1 MKKNLNLGVRYMK
14 AYKARSFAIILSII
28 LSVGMIVG
36 VLTLTKTEKM
46 NELQTM
52 KYNTGIYHTT
62 FKDLDYNQLEKIEKS
77 SDVENVGAFN
87 FHGITTDKEKQSVI
101 MLNCNDDYIISNS
114 KLEKGRLPKEKNEI
128 VAEEW
133 VLKNLGIQPTL
144 NQNINLNVED
154 INKNV
159 KDEEFK
165 LVGIIKDR
173 PTEKQV
179 AKMQMYLPLQKGS
192 DHLEV
197 GVAFNEKI
205 DIQNY
210 SLELAKKANINKD
223 NIGMQEDFIS
233 ISNDANNIS
242 LDNILSVLVISLIC
256 GIVIYSIF
264 NISMYKRFREYGVL
278 RAIGARNSK
287 VFKLILNELMT
298 LGVIGMPIGLV
309 GGLGASLIAYKKSS
323 ELKTSIAL
331 DGKIINLHMVYPV
344 FEIILA
350 ILFMVL
356 ILLLISLFTY
366 RKINKLS
373 IIDSIKGN
381 RKENSIKRNRVSV
394 KDLSRYMKTY
404 KAISFKNI
412 LRNKKR
418 FIMIVLSMSICGILF
433 INSNYRLH
441 LSQEDDFTSNRDNY
455 SNSDMKIDVYE
466 NENQRNGLSK
476 KDIKQIENID
486 GVKEVVKSQI
496 MNGRMVINK
505 DDIANEGYFDSINK
519 SIRGSNLF
527 KGYLVKDKINDEL
540 ILKQNLRG
548 YDEKALKELNNY
560 LVQGNIDVEKMKKE
574 DLAVVYVPMVTEEKF
589 DGGVNYNKVDNGKPV
604 ANIKVGDTVKVKFRE
619 DGEKSVEACRL
630 EDTDGKYIEKEFKV
644 GAVVSYP
651 FMAEDTYT
659 SDECI
664 DVIVSE
670 DTFSKATNS
679 KAYQAIN
686 INLKEG
692 ANDKK
697 VYDEI
702 LKTTIKVKG
711 AMARNIIEEKRNSDA
726 MYEKSRVFNAAI
738 VVVLFVIAVV
748 NVVNNISQSIVDRT
762 NEFGMLR
769 AVGLNNKDFR
779 NMIIFEGIIY
789 TAISSLII
797 IFVSLILN
805 KTTYD
810 SFGVSKLGIE
820 FSIRYIDYISI
831 IVINA
836 LIGVLATYLPAKKLE
851 KVSVVEMININE

>member
-1 MKKNLNLGVRYMK
+1 MKKKLNLGVRYMK

-101 MLNCNDDYIISNS
+101 MLNCNEDYIISNS

-144 NQNINLNVED
+144 NQNIKLNVED
-154 INKNV
+154 TNKNV

-192 DHLEV
+192 EHLEV

-210 SLELAKKANINKD
+210 SLELAKKADINKD
-223 NIGMQEDFIS
+223 NIGIQEDLIS

-298 LGVIGMPIGLV
+298 LGIIGMPIGLL

-331 DGKIINLHMVYPV
+331 DGKIIDSHMVYPV

-350 ILFMVL
+350 ILFMAL
-356 ILLLISLFTY
+356 ILLLISFFTY

-394 KDLSRYMKTY
+394 KDLSKYMKTY

-433 INSNYRLH
+433 INSNYRSH
-441 LSQEDDFTSNRDNY
+441 LSQSDDFTTDRELYN
-455 SNSDMKIDVYE
+455 NSDMKIDVYGS
-466 NENQRNGLSK
+466 ENQKDGLSK
-476 KDIKQIENID
+476 KDIKQIENIE

-505 DDIANEGYFDSINK
+505 GEIANEGYFDSINK
-519 SIRGSNLF
+519 SSRGSNLF
-527 KGYLVKDKINDEL
+527 KGVLVKDKINDEL

-560 LVQGNIDVEKMKKE
+560 LVQGNIDIEKMKKE

-589 DGGVNYNKVDNGKPV
+589 DGGVIYNRVDNGKPV

-619 DGEKSVEACRL
+619 DGERPIEFYRL
-630 EDTDGKYIEKEFKV
+630 EDSKGKYIEKEFKV

-659 SDECI
+659 SDRCV

-670 DTFSKATNS
+670 DIFSKVTNS

-692 ANDKK
+692 VNDKK

-779 NMIIFEGIIY
+779 KMIIFEGIIY

-810 SFGVSKLGIE
+810 SFGVSKFGIE

>member
-144 NQNINLNVED
+144 NQNIKLNVED

-278 RAIGARNSK
+278 RAIGARNSN
-287 VFKLILNELMT
+287 VFKLILNELMI
-298 LGVIGMPIGLV
+298 LGVIGMPIGVL

-356 ILLLISLFTY
+356 ILLLISIFTY

-433 INSNYRLH
+433 INSNYRSH
-441 LSQEDDFTSNRDNY
+441 LSQSDDFITDRGLFN
-455 SNSDMKIDVYE
+455 NSDMKIDVYGS
-466 NENQRNGLSK
+466 ENQRNGLSK

-505 DDIANEGYFDSINK
+505 GEIANEGYFDSINK
-519 SIRGSNLF
+519 SSRGSNLF

-548 YDEKALKELNNY
+548 YDEQALKELNNY
-560 LVQGNIDVEKMKKE
+560 LVQGNIDIEKMKKE

-589 DGGVNYNKVDNGKPV
+589 DGGVMYNCVDNGKPV

-619 DGEKSVEACRL
+619 DGERPIEFYRL

-659 SDECI
+659 SDQCV

-670 DTFSKATNS
+670 DTFSKTTNS

-779 NMIIFEGIIY
+779 KMIIFEGIIY

-810 SFGVSKLGIE
+810 SFGVSKFGIE

>member
-1 MKKNLNLGVRYMK
+1 MK

-133 VLKNLGIQPTL
+133 VLKNLGIQPAL
-144 NQNINLNVED
+144 NQNIKLNVED

-159 KDEEFK
+159 KDEDFK

-192 DHLEV
+192 EHLEV

-205 DIQNY
+205 DIQDY

-223 NIGMQEDFIS
+223 NIGTQEDLIS

-298 LGVIGMPIGLV
+298 LGVIGMPIGIV

-331 DGKIINLHMVYPV
+331 DGKIISSHMVYPL
-344 FEIILA
+344 FEITLA

-356 ILLLISLFTY
+356 ILLLISFFTY

-394 KDLSRYMKTY
+394 KDLSKYMKTY

-441 LSQEDDFTSNRDNY
+441 LSQEDDFTSNRELYN
-455 SNSDMKIDVYE
+455 NSDMKIDVYE

-505 DDIANEGYFDSINK
+505 DDIANDGYFDSINK

-560 LVQGNIDVEKMKKE
+560 LVQGNIDIEKMKKE

-604 ANIKVGDTVKVKFRE
+604 ANIKIGDTVKVKFRE

-659 SDECI
+659 SDHCV

-779 NMIIFEGIIY
+779 KMIIFEGIIY

-810 SFGVSKLGIE
+810 SFGVSKFGIE

>member
-1 MKKNLNLGVRYMK
+1 MK

-159 KDEEFK
+159 KDEEFE

-233 ISNDANNIS
+233 ISNDANHIS

-309 GGLGASLIAYKKSS
+309 GGLGASLIAYKNSS

-659 SDECI
+659 SDECV

>member
-1 MKKNLNLGVRYMK
+1 MK

>member
-1 MKKNLNLGVRYMK
+1 MK

-344 FEIILA
+344 LEIILA

-659 SDECI
+659 SDECV

>member
-1 MKKNLNLGVRYMK
+1 MK

-144 NQNINLNVED
+144 NQNIKLNVED

-192 DHLEV
+192 EHLEV

-223 NIGMQEDFIS
+223 NIGIQEDLIL

-331 DGKIINLHMVYPV
+331 DGKIISSHMVYPV
-344 FEIILA
+344 VEIILA

-356 ILLLISLFTY
+356 ILLLISFFTY

-381 RKENSIKRNRVSV
+381 RKENSIKRNRLSV
-394 KDLSRYMKTY
+394 KDLSKYMKTY

-433 INSNYRLH
+433 INSNYRSH
-441 LSQEDDFTSNRDNY
+441 LSQSDDFITDRGLFN
-455 SNSDMKIDVYE
+455 NSDMKIDVYGS
-466 NENQRNGLSK
+466 ENQRNGLSK

-505 DDIANEGYFDSINK
+505 GDIATEGYFDSINK
-519 SIRGSNLF
+519 SSRGSNLF
-527 KGYLVKDKINDEL
+527 KGFLVKDKINDEL

-548 YDEKALKELNNY
+548 YDEQALKELNNY
-560 LVQGNIDVEKMKKE
+560 LVQGNIDIEKMKKE

-589 DGGVNYNKVDNGKPV
+589 DGGVMYNCVDNGKPV

-619 DGEKSVEACRL
+619 DGERPIEFYRL
-630 EDTDGKYIEKEFKV
+630 EDTDGKYIEREFKV

-659 SDECI
+659 SDQCV

-726 MYEKSRVFNAAI
+726 MYEKSRVFNASI
-738 VVVLFVIAVV
+738 VAVLFVIAVV

-779 NMIIFEGIIY
+779 KMIIFEGIIY

-810 SFGVSKLGIE
+810 SFGVSKFGIE

-836 LIGVLATYLPAKKLE
+836 LIGVLATYLPSKKLE

>member
-133 VLKNLGIQPTL
+133 VLKNLGIQPIL

-331 DGKIINLHMVYPV
+331 DGKIISSHMVYPV

-366 RKINKLS
+366 QKINKLS

-394 KDLSRYMKTY
+394 KDLSKYMKTY

-433 INSNYRLH
+433 INSNYRSH
-441 LSQEDDFTSNRDNY
+441 LSQSDDFITDRGLFN
-455 SNSDMKIDVYE
+455 NSDMKIDVYGA
-466 NENQRNGLSK
+466 ENQRNGLSK

-505 DDIANEGYFDSINK
+505 GDIATEGYFDSINK
-519 SIRGSNLF
+519 SSRGSNLF
-527 KGYLVKDKINDEL
+527 KGYLVKDKMNDEL

-548 YDEKALKELNNY
+548 YDEQALKELNNY
-560 LVQGNIDVEKMKKE
+560 LVQGNIDIEKMKKE

-589 DGGVNYNKVDNGKPV
+589 DGGVIYNCVDNGKPV

-619 DGEKSVEACRL
+619 DGERPIEFYRL

-659 SDECI
+659 SDQCV

-670 DTFSKATNS
+670 DTFSKTTNS

-779 NMIIFEGIIY
+779 KMIIFEGIIY

-810 SFGVSKLGIE
+810 SFGVSKFGIE

>member
-133 VLKNLGIQPTL
+133 VLKNLGIQPIL

-394 KDLSRYMKTY
+394 KDLSKYMKTY

-433 INSNYRLH
+433 INSNYRSH
-441 LSQEDDFTSNRDNY
+441 LSQSDDFITDRGLFN
-455 SNSDMKIDVYE
+455 NSDMKIDVYGA
-466 NENQRNGLSK
+466 ENQRNGLSK

-505 DDIANEGYFDSINK
+505 GDIATEGYFDSINK
-519 SIRGSNLF
+519 SSRGSNLF
-527 KGYLVKDKINDEL
+527 KGYLVKDKMNDEL

-548 YDEKALKELNNY
+548 YDEQALKELNNY
-560 LVQGNIDVEKMKKE
+560 LVQGNVDIEKMKKE

-589 DGGVNYNKVDNGKPV
+589 DGGVIYNCVDNGKPV

-619 DGEKSVEACRL
+619 DGERPIEFYRL

-659 SDECI
+659 SDQCV

-670 DTFSKATNS
+670 DTFSKTTNS

-686 INLKEG
+686 INLKEC

-738 VVVLFVIAVV
+738 VLVLFVIAVV

-779 NMIIFEGIIY
+779 KMIIFEGIIY

-810 SFGVSKLGIE
+810 SFGVSKFGIE

>member
-344 FEIILA
+344 LEIILA

-659 SDECI
+659 SDECV

-779 NMIIFEGIIY
+779 KMIIFEGIIY

>member
-1 MKKNLNLGVRYMK
+1 MK

-278 RAIGARNSK
+278 RAIGARNSN
-287 VFKLILNELMT
+287 VFKLILNELMI
-298 LGVIGMPIGLV
+298 LGVIGMPIGVL

-356 ILLLISLFTY
+356 ILLLISIFTY

-433 INSNYRLH
+433 INSNYRSH
-441 LSQEDDFTSNRDNY
+441 LSQSDDFITDRGLFN
-455 SNSDMKIDVYE
+455 NSDMKIDVYGS
-466 NENQRNGLSK
+466 ENQRNGLSK

-505 DDIANEGYFDSINK
+505 GEIANEGYFDSINK
-519 SIRGSNLF
+519 SSRGSNLF

-548 YDEKALKELNNY
+548 YDEQALKELNNY
-560 LVQGNIDVEKMKKE
+560 LVQGNIDIEKMKKE

-589 DGGVNYNKVDNGKPV
+589 DGGVMYNCVDNGKPV

-619 DGEKSVEACRL
+619 DGERPIEFYRL

-659 SDECI
+659 SDQCV

-670 DTFSKATNS
+670 DTFSKTTNS

-779 NMIIFEGIIY
+779 KMIIFEGIIY

-810 SFGVSKLGIE
+810 SFGVSKFGIE

>member
-1 MKKNLNLGVRYMK
+1 MK

-144 NQNINLNVED
+144 NQNIKLNIED

-159 KDEEFK
+159 KDEDFK

-356 ILLLISLFTY
+356 ILLLISIFTY

-433 INSNYRLH
+433 IDSNYRLH
-441 LSQEDDFTSNRDNY
+441 LSQEDDFTANRDNY

-466 NENQRNGLSK
+466 NENQRNGLSE
-476 KDIKQIENID
+476 KDVKQIENID

-589 DGGVNYNKVDNGKPV
+589 DGGVNYNKVDKGKPV

-659 SDECI
+659 SDECV

>member
-1 MKKNLNLGVRYMK
+1 MK

-205 DIQNY
+205 DIQNH

-323 ELKTSIAL
+323 ELKISIAL

-659 SDECI
+659 SDECV

>member
-1 MKKNLNLGVRYMK
+1 MK

-144 NQNINLNVED
+144 NQNIKLNVED

-192 DHLEV
+192 EHLEV

-223 NIGMQEDFIS
+223 NIGIQEDLIL

-331 DGKIINLHMVYPV
+331 DGKIISSHMVYPV

-356 ILLLISLFTY
+356 ILLLISFFTY
-366 RKINKLS
+366 RKINKLF

-381 RKENSIKRNRVSV
+381 RKENSIKRNRLSV
-394 KDLSRYMKTY
+394 KDLSKYMKTY

-433 INSNYRLH
+433 INSNYRSH
-441 LSQEDDFTSNRDNY
+441 LSQSDDFITDRGLFN
-455 SNSDMKIDVYE
+455 NSDMKIDVYGS
-466 NENQRNGLSK
+466 ENQRNGLSK

-505 DDIANEGYFDSINK
+505 GDIATEGYFDSINK
-519 SIRGSNLF
+519 SSRGSNLF
-527 KGYLVKDKINDEL
+527 KGFLVKDKINDEL

-548 YDEKALKELNNY
+548 YDEQALKELNNY
-560 LVQGNIDVEKMKKE
+560 LVQGNIDIEKMKKE

-589 DGGVNYNKVDNGKPV
+589 DGGVMYNCVDNGKPV

-619 DGEKSVEACRL
+619 DGERPIEFYRL
-630 EDTDGKYIEKEFKV
+630 EDTDGKYIEREFKV

-659 SDECI
+659 SDQCV

-726 MYEKSRVFNAAI
+726 MYEKSRVFNASI
-738 VVVLFVIAVV
+738 VAVLFVIAVV

-779 NMIIFEGIIY
+779 KMIIFEGIIY

-810 SFGVSKLGIE
+810 SFGVSKFGIE

-836 LIGVLATYLPAKKLE
+836 LIGVLATYLPSKKLE

>member
-101 MLNCNDDYIISNS
+101 MLNCNEDYIISNS

-144 NQNINLNVED
+144 TQNIKLNVED

-192 DHLEV
+192 EHLEV

-205 DIQNY
+205 DIQDY

-223 NIGMQEDFIS
+223 NIGIQEDLIS

-298 LGVIGMPIGLV
+298 LGIIGMPIGLL

-323 ELKTSIAL
+323 KLKTSIAL
-331 DGKIINLHMVYPV
+331 DGKIIDSYMVYPV

-350 ILFMVL
+350 ILFMAL
-356 ILLLISLFTY
+356 ILLLISFFTY

-394 KDLSRYMKTY
+394 KDLSKYMKTY

-433 INSNYRLH
+433 INSNYRSH
-441 LSQEDDFTSNRDNY
+441 LSQSDDFITDRGLFN
-455 SNSDMKIDVYE
+455 NSDMKIDVYGA
-466 NENQRNGLSK
+466 ENQRNGLSQ

-505 DDIANEGYFDSINK
+505 GDIANEDYFDSINK
-519 SIRGSNLF
+519 SSRGSNLF

-560 LVQGNIDVEKMKKE
+560 LVQGNIDTEKMKKE

-589 DGGVNYNKVDNGKPV
+589 DGGVMYNCVDNGKPV
-604 ANIKVGDTVKVKFRE
+604 TNIKVGDTVKVKFRE
-619 DGEKSVEACRL
+619 DGERPIEFYRL
-630 EDTDGKYIEKEFKV
+630 EDSKGKYIEKEFKV

-659 SDECI
+659 SDQCV

-670 DTFSKATNS
+670 DTFSKTTNS

-697 VYDEI
+697 VYDKI

-779 NMIIFEGIIY
+779 KMIIFEGIIY

-810 SFGVSKLGIE
+810 SFGVSKFGIE

>member
-1 MKKNLNLGVRYMK
+1 MK

-28 LSVGMIVG
+28 LSVGMVVG

-114 KLEKGRLPKEKNEI
+114 KVEKGRLPKEKHEI

-144 NQNINLNVED
+144 NQNIKLNVED
-154 INKNV
+154 TNKNV

-192 DHLEV
+192 EHLEV

-223 NIGMQEDFIS
+223 NIEIQEDFIS

-242 LDNILSVLVISLIC
+242 LDNILSVLFISLIC

-298 LGVIGMPIGLV
+298 LGIIGMPIGLL

-331 DGKIINLHMVYPV
+331 DGEIINSHMVYPV

-373 IIDSIKGN
+373 IIDSVKGN

-394 KDLSRYMKTY
+394 KDLSKYMKTY

-433 INSNYRLH
+433 INSNYRSH
-441 LSQEDDFTSNRDNY
+441 LSQSDDFTTDRELYN
-455 SNSDMKIDVYE
+455 NSDMKIDVYGS
-466 NENQRNGLSK
+466 ENQKDGLSK
-476 KDIKQIENID
+476 KDIKQIENIE

-505 DDIANEGYFDSINK
+505 GDIANEGYFDSINK
-519 SIRGSNLF
+519 SSRGSNLF
-527 KGYLVKDKINDEL
+527 KGFLVKDKVNDEL

-548 YDEKALKELNNY
+548 YDEQALKELNNY
-560 LVQGNIDVEKMKKE
+560 LVQGNIDIEKMKKE

-589 DGGVNYNKVDNGKPV
+589 DGGVIYNCVDNGKPV

-619 DGEKSVEACRL
+619 DGERPIEFYRL

-659 SDECI
+659 SDQCV

-670 DTFSKATNS
+670 DTFSKTTNS
-679 KAYQAIN
+679 KACQAIN

-692 ANDKK
+692 ANDKN

-779 NMIIFEGIIY
+779 KMIIFEGIIY

-810 SFGVSKLGIE
+810 SFGVSKFGIE

>member
-1 MKKNLNLGVRYMK
+1 MK

-144 NQNINLNVED
+144 NQNIKLNIED

-159 KDEEFK
+159 KDEDFK

-356 ILLLISLFTY
+356 ILLLISIFTY

-418 FIMIVLSMSICGILF
+418 FIMIALSMSICGILF

-619 DGEKSVEACRL
+619 DGEKSVETCRL

-659 SDECI
+659 SDECV

-779 NMIIFEGIIY
+779 KMIIFEGIIY

>member
-344 FEIILA
+344 LEIILA

-433 INSNYRLH
+433 IDSNYRLH

-466 NENQRNGLSK
+466 NENQRNGLSE

-659 SDECI
+659 SDECV

-762 NEFGMLR
+762 NDFGMLR

-779 NMIIFEGIIY
+779 KMIIFEGIIY

>member
-1 MKKNLNLGVRYMK
+1 MK

-309 GGLGASLIAYKKSS
+309 GGLGTSLIAYKKSS

-505 DDIANEGYFDSINK
+505 GDIANEGYFDSINK

-659 SDECI
+659 SDECV

-670 DTFSKATNS
+670 DTFSKSTNS

>member
-144 NQNINLNVED
+144 NQNIKLNVED

-192 DHLEV
+192 KHLEV

-223 NIGMQEDFIS
+223 NIGVQEDFIS

-344 FEIILA
+344 VEIILA

-366 RKINKLS
+366 QKINKLS

-381 RKENSIKRNRVSV
+381 RKENSINRNRVSV
-394 KDLSRYMKTY
+394 KDLSKYMKTY

-659 SDECI
+659 SDECV

-779 NMIIFEGIIY
+779 KMIIFEGIIY

>member
-28 LSVGMIVG
+28 LSIGMIVG

-287 VFKLILNELMT
+287 IFKLILNELMT
-298 LGVIGMPIGLV
+298 LGIIGMPIGLV

-589 DGGVNYNKVDNGKPV
+589 DGGVNYNKVDKGKPV

-659 SDECI
+659 SDECV

-748 NVVNNISQSIVDRT
+748 NVVNNISQSIIDRT

-779 NMIIFEGIIY
+779 KMIIFEGIIY

>member
-144 NQNINLNVED
+144 NQNIKLNVED

-192 DHLEV
+192 EHLEV

-223 NIGMQEDFIS
+223 NIGIQEDLIL

-331 DGKIINLHMVYPV
+331 DGKIISSHMVYPV

-356 ILLLISLFTY
+356 ILLLISFFTY

-381 RKENSIKRNRVSV
+381 RKENSIKRNRLSV
-394 KDLSRYMKTY
+394 KDLSKYMKTY

-433 INSNYRLH
+433 INSNYRSH
-441 LSQEDDFTSNRDNY
+441 LSQSDDFITDRGLFN
-455 SNSDMKIDVYE
+455 NSDMKIDVYGS
-466 NENQRNGLSK
+466 ENQRNGLSK

-505 DDIANEGYFDSINK
+505 GDIATEGYFDSINK
-519 SIRGSNLF
+519 SSRGSNLF
-527 KGYLVKDKINDEL
+527 KGFLVKDKINDEL

-548 YDEKALKELNNY
+548 YDEQALKELNNY
-560 LVQGNIDVEKMKKE
+560 LVQGNIDIEKMKKE

-589 DGGVNYNKVDNGKPV
+589 DGGVMYNCVDNGKPV

-619 DGEKSVEACRL
+619 DGERPIEFYRL
-630 EDTDGKYIEKEFKV
+630 EDTDGKYIEREFKV

-659 SDECI
+659 SDQCV

-726 MYEKSRVFNAAI
+726 MYEKSRVFNASI
-738 VVVLFVIAVV
+738 VAVLFVIAVV

-779 NMIIFEGIIY
+779 KMIIFEGIIY

-810 SFGVSKLGIE
+810 SFGVSKFGIE

-836 LIGVLATYLPAKKLE
+836 LIGVLATYLPSKKLE

>member
-1 MKKNLNLGVRYMK
+1 MK

-659 SDECI
+659 SDECV

>member
-344 FEIILA
+344 LEIILA

-659 SDECI
+659 SDECV

>member
-101 MLNCNDDYIISNS
+101 MINCNEDYIISNS

-144 NQNINLNVED
+144 NQNIKLNVED

-233 ISNDANNIS
+233 ISNDANKIS

-331 DGKIINLHMVYPV
+331 DGKIISSHMVYPV

-356 ILLLISLFTY
+356 ILLLISFFTY

-381 RKENSIKRNRVSV
+381 RKENSIKRNRLSV
-394 KDLSRYMKTY
+394 KDLSKYMKTY

-433 INSNYRLH
+433 INYNYRSH
-441 LSQEDDFTSNRDNY
+441 LSQSDDFITDRGLFN
-455 SNSDMKIDVYE
+455 NSDMKIDVYGS
-466 NENQRNGLSK
+466 ENQRNGLSK

-505 DDIANEGYFDSINK
+505 GDIATEGYFDSINK
-519 SIRGSNLF
+519 SSRGSNLF
-527 KGYLVKDKINDEL
+527 KGFLVKDKINDEL

-548 YDEKALKELNNY
+548 YDEQALKELNNY
-560 LVQGNIDVEKMKKE
+560 LVQGNIDIEKMKKE

-589 DGGVNYNKVDNGKPV
+589 DGGVMYNCVDNGKPV
-604 ANIKVGDTVKVKFRE
+604 TNIKVGDTVKVKFRE
-619 DGEKSVEACRL
+619 DGERPIEFYRL
-630 EDTDGKYIEKEFKV
+630 EDTDGKYIEREFKV

-659 SDECI
+659 SDQCV

-679 KAYQAIN
+679 KDYQAIN

-726 MYEKSRVFNAAI
+726 MYEKSRVFNASI
-738 VVVLFVIAVV
+738 VAVLFVIAVV

-779 NMIIFEGIIY
+779 KMIIFEGIIY

-810 SFGVSKLGIE
+810 SFGVSKFGIE

-836 LIGVLATYLPAKKLE
+836 LIGVLATYLPSKKLE

>member
-133 VLKNLGIQPTL
+133 VLKNLGIQPIL

-394 KDLSRYMKTY
+394 KDLSKYMKTY

-496 MNGRMVINK
+496 MNGRMIINK

-548 YDEKALKELNNY
+548 YDEQALKELNNY

-659 SDECI
+659 SDECV

>member
-77 SDVENVGAFN
+77 SDVENIGAFN

-114 KLEKGRLPKEKNEI
+114 KLGKGRLPKEKNEI

-144 NQNINLNVED
+144 NQNINFNVED

-192 DHLEV
+192 EHLEV

-356 ILLLISLFTY
+356 ILLLISIFTY

-433 INSNYRLH
+433 INSNYRSH
-441 LSQEDDFTSNRDNY
+441 LSQSDDFITDRGLFN
-455 SNSDMKIDVYE
+455 NSDMKIDVYGA
-466 NENQRNGLSK
+466 ENQRNGLSK

-505 DDIANEGYFDSINK
+505 GDIATEGYFDSINK
-519 SIRGSNLF
+519 SSRGSNLF

-548 YDEKALKELNNY
+548 YDEQALKELNNY
-560 LVQGNIDVEKMKKE
+560 LVQGNIDIEKMKKE

-589 DGGVNYNKVDNGKPV
+589 DGGVMYNCVDNGKPV

-619 DGEKSVEACRL
+619 DGERPIEFYRL

-659 SDECI
+659 SDQCV

-697 VYDEI
+697 VCDEI

-726 MYEKSRVFNAAI
+726 IYEKSRVFNAAI

-779 NMIIFEGIIY
+779 KMIIFEGIIY

-810 SFGVSKLGIE
+810 SFGVSKFGIE

>member
-1 MKKNLNLGVRYMK
+1 MK

-344 FEIILA
+344 LEIILA

-659 SDECI
+659 SDECV

-779 NMIIFEGIIY
+779 KMIIFEGIIY

>member
-101 MLNCNDDYIISNS
+101 MINCNEDYIISNS

-144 NQNINLNVED
+144 NQNIKLNVED
-154 INKNV
+154 INNNV

-192 DHLEV
+192 KHLEV

-205 DIQNY
+205 DIQDY

-223 NIGMQEDFIS
+223 NIGIQEDFIS

-298 LGVIGMPIGLV
+298 LGIIGMPIGLL

-331 DGKIINLHMVYPV
+331 DGKIISSHMVYPL
-344 FEIILA
+344 FEITLA

-373 IIDSIKGN
+373 IIASIKGN

-394 KDLSRYMKTY
+394 KDLSKYMKTY

-433 INSNYRLH
+433 INSNYRSH
-441 LSQEDDFTSNRDNY
+441 LSQSDDFTTDRELYN
-455 SNSDMKIDVYE
+455 NSDMKIDVYGS
-466 NENQRNGLSK
+466 ENQKDGLSK

-505 DDIANEGYFDSINK
+505 GDIATEGYFDSINK
-519 SIRGSNLF
+519 SSRGSNLF
-527 KGYLVKDKINDEL
+527 KGYLVKDKMNDEL

-548 YDEKALKELNNY
+548 YDEQALKELKNY
-560 LVQGNIDVEKMKKE
+560 LVQGNIDIEKMKKE

-589 DGGVNYNKVDNGKPV
+589 DGGVIYNCVDNGKPV
-604 ANIKVGDTVKVKFRE
+604 VNIKVGDTVKVKFRE
-619 DGEKSVEACRL
+619 DGKRPIEFIRL

-659 SDECI
+659 SDHCV

-779 NMIIFEGIIY
+779 KMIIFEGIIY

-810 SFGVSKLGIE
+810 SFGVFKFGIE
-820 FSIRYIDYISI
+820 FSIRYIDYIAI

>member
-179 AKMQMYLPLQKGS
+179 AKMQMYLPLQKES

-205 DIQNY
+205 DIQNH

-659 SDECI
+659 SDECV

-779 NMIIFEGIIY
+779 KMIIFEGIIY

>member
-1 MKKNLNLGVRYMK
+1 MK

-159 KDEEFK
+159 KDEEFE

-233 ISNDANNIS
+233 ISNDANHIS

-619 DGEKSVEACRL
+619 DGERPIEFIRL
-630 EDTDGKYIEKEFKV
+630 EDTEGKYIEKEFKV

-659 SDECI
+659 SDECV

>member
-1 MKKNLNLGVRYMK
+1 MK

-144 NQNINLNVED
+144 NQNINFNVED

-192 DHLEV
+192 EHLEV

-278 RAIGARNSK
+278 RAIGARNSN

-356 ILLLISLFTY
+356 ILLLISIFTY

-560 LVQGNIDVEKMKKE
+560 LVQGNINVEKMKKE

-589 DGGVNYNKVDNGKPV
+589 DGGVMYNCVDNGKPV

-659 SDECI
+659 SDECV

-779 NMIIFEGIIY
+779 KMIIFEGIIY

>member
-1 MKKNLNLGVRYMK
+1 MK

-144 NQNINLNVED
+144 NQNIKLNVED

-192 DHLEV
+192 EHLEV

-223 NIGMQEDFIS
+223 NIGIQEDLIL

-331 DGKIINLHMVYPV
+331 DGKIISSHMVYPV

-356 ILLLISLFTY
+356 ILLLISFFTY

-381 RKENSIKRNRVSV
+381 RKENSIKRNRLSV
-394 KDLSRYMKTY
+394 KDLSKYMKTY

-433 INSNYRLH
+433 INSNYRSH
-441 LSQEDDFTSNRDNY
+441 LSQSDDFITDRGLFN
-455 SNSDMKIDVYE
+455 NSDMKIDVYGS
-466 NENQRNGLSK
+466 ENQRNGLSK

-505 DDIANEGYFDSINK
+505 GDIATEGYFDSINK
-519 SIRGSNLF
+519 SSRGSNLF
-527 KGYLVKDKINDEL
+527 KGFLVKDKINDEL

-548 YDEKALKELNNY
+548 YDEQALKELNNY
-560 LVQGNIDVEKMKKE
+560 LVQGNIDIEKMKKE

-589 DGGVNYNKVDNGKPV
+589 DGGVMYNCVDNGKPV

-619 DGEKSVEACRL
+619 DGERPIEFYRL
-630 EDTDGKYIEKEFKV
+630 EDTDGKYIEREFKV

-659 SDECI
+659 SDQCV

-726 MYEKSRVFNAAI
+726 MYEKSRVFNASI
-738 VVVLFVIAVV
+738 VAVLFVIAVV

-779 NMIIFEGIIY
+779 KMIIFEGIIY

-810 SFGVSKLGIE
+810 SFGVSKFGIE

-836 LIGVLATYLPAKKLE
+836 LIGVLATYLPSKKLE